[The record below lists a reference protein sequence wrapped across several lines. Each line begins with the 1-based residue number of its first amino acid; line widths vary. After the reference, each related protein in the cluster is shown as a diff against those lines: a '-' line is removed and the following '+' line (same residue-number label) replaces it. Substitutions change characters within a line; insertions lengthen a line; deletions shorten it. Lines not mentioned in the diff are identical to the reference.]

1 MTNGREA
8 GKSGEGELAR
18 KGNVQNLHI
27 ASASHLN
34 LMRPYLERGMST
46 GVA

>member
-1 MTNGREA
+1 MTNGLEA

-27 ASASHLN
+27 VSAAKPS
-34 LMRPYLERGMST
+34 LMRPYLEP
-46 GVA
+46 VV